1 MNAMKTVGRVLV
13 MALLLGVLAAPS
25 AAEVKNVQ
33 MKIAGYLC
41 GN

>member
-1 MNAMKTVGRVLV
+1 MKRFVHAILISFILLV
-13 MALLLGVLAAPS
+13 AFPATTD
-25 AAEVKNVQ
+25 AEVKKVQ

>member
-1 MNAMKTVGRVLV
+1 MRTYLKSAVPTLVLL
-13 MALLLGVLAAPS
+13 MAATTASP
-25 AAEVKNVQ
+25 AQTRNVQ

>member
-1 MNAMKTVGRVLV
+1 MKRYITFILTGW
-13 MALLLGVLAAPS
+13 LLLVGGAATGQ
-25 AAEVKNVQ
+25 AEVKKVQ

>member
-1 MNAMKTVGRVLV
+1 MKRYLKSAIATLV
-13 MALLLGVLAAPS
+13 LLLAIAS
-25 AAEVKNVQ
+25 ASPAQTRNVQ

>member
-1 MNAMKTVGRVLV
+1 MKKQFIVTVASL
-13 MALLLGVLAAPS
+13 MLLMGLAGA
-25 AAEVKNVQ
+25 ARAEVKNVQ

>member
-1 MNAMKTVGRVLV
+1 MKKHLT
-13 MALLLGVLAAPS
+13 LAAVS
-25 AAEVKNVQ
+25 LVVLISFAGAARAEVKNVQ

>member
-1 MNAMKTVGRVLV
+1 MKSMRAIAVTF
-13 MALLLGVLAAPS
+13 LLLVVVASAAD
-25 AAEVKNVQ
+25 AEVKQVR

>member
-1 MNAMKTVGRVLV
+1 VRKYMRRAVKALV
-13 MALLLGVLAAPS
+13 LLLAA
-25 AAEVKNVQ
+25 AAVSPAQTRNVQ

>member
-1 MNAMKTVGRVLV
+1 MKKYLTLTAFSFVWMVSLMSTG
-13 MALLLGVLAAPS
+13 S
-25 AAEVKNVQ
+25 AEVKNVQ

>member
-1 MNAMKTVGRVLV
+1 MKKHLTLIVVSLTLLISLVGT
-13 MALLLGVLAAPS
+13 AH
-25 AAEVKNVQ
+25 AEVKNVQ

>member
-1 MNAMKTVGRVLV
+1 MKRFAYASLV
-13 MALLLGVLAAPS
+13 SFLLLVSNAATS
-25 AAEVKNVQ
+25 HAEVKKVQ

>member
-1 MNAMKTVGRVLV
+1 MKRHITLAVAALILV
-13 MALLLGVLAAPS
+13 VSLS
-25 AAEVKNVQ
+25 SKTDAEVKAVQ